1 MNLFG
6 LLLKKELRG
15 FKSYKKNY
23 LGTVVSAITVLAIMA
38 AFVYLFVE
46 LNSRFI
52 PLGISNEILSLFTF
66 AILVISVVLSLNKA
80 SVTMFSTADA
90 NILRPLPLNPYIVV
104 LSKAVAL
111 FIYELITVAAFA
123 LPIFISFGII
133 SGAGVGFYVKAVV
146 CVIIIALATTAIAA
160 LISPLFNK
168 AKNFLLSNGPLFFII
183 SLVFIGLLFFG
194 YKYILDFIINLIKN
208 RRLQFIFNRSVVEK
222 MRSASGYFLFSS
234 SLGMFM
240 SGANLW
246 RVALCFVFAAGLAV
260 GSYFLCTKLYG
271 NLSETRTSQAKEGK
285 NKKRSIVGALVF
297 KEVNELVRTPGYM
310 FSYLSIALSLPALTY
325 LTMGVLRE
333 IISQMLTLSFVA
345 PFALMIVV
353 LYSTV
358 ANTFAGDA
366 VSREGN
372 KLSIV
377 KTIPVSYKLQLGV
390 KLLLSLIIACFAL
403 LVTVVLMA
411 ASEIVGAVDAVLI
424 FLVAL
429 LSSAASIVSMINS
442 DLKGTDSEK
451 NAAISVVKS
460 FAYSIILGLFA
471 AVMNFAFGGL
481 FIYAIPLIISVLYF
495 TMALF
500 SYFKNMDRR
509 IKLL

>member
-1 MNLFG
+1 MNLFK

-23 LGTVVSAITVLAIMA
+23 LGTILSAVTVLAIMA
-38 AFVYLFVE
+38 AFVYLFVQ
-46 LNSRFI
+46 LNSRFV

-66 AILVISVVLSLNKA
+66 AILIISVVLSLNKA
-80 SVTMFSTADA
+80 AVTMFSVEDA
-90 NILRPLPLNPYIVV
+90 NILRPLPLNPRIVV

-133 SGAGVGFYVKAVV
+133 NGSGAGFYVKAVV

-168 AKNFLLSNGPLFFII
+168 IKSFLLSHGPLFFVI
-183 SLVFIGLLFFG
+183 SLIFIGLLFFG

-222 MRSASGYFLFSS
+222 IRSLAGWLLFSS

-246 RVALCFVFAAGLAV
+246 RVAVCFVFAAGLAV
-260 GSYFLCTKLYG
+260 GSYYLCASLYG
-271 NLSETRTSQAKEGK
+271 KLAKTSSVQAKKGT
-285 NKKRSIVGALVF
+285 NKKRSLVGALVF

-333 IISQMLTLSFVA
+333 VILQMLTLSFIA
-345 PFALMIVV
+345 PFVLLVVV

-358 ANTFAGDA
+358 SNTFAGDA
-366 VSREGN
+366 ISREGN

-377 KTIPVSYKLQLGV
+377 KTIPVSYKLQIGI
-390 KLLLSLIIACFAL
+390 KLLLSLIIAFFAL
-403 LVTVVLMA
+403 LVTVVLVV
-411 ASEIVGAVDAVLI
+411 ASGMVGVLDGLLI
-424 FLVAL
+424 FIIAL
-429 LSSAASIVSMINS
+429 LSASASIVSMINS
-442 DLKGTDSEK
+442 DLKGTNSEK
-451 NAAISVVKS
+451 NAAMSVVKS
-460 FAYSIILGLFA
+460 FLYSIIMGLFA
-471 AVMNFAFGGL
+471 AAMSFAFGGL
-481 FIYAIPLIISVLYF
+481 YVYAVPLVMSVLYF
-495 TMALF
+495 AL
-500 SYFKNMDRR
+500 SMYNYFKFMDRR
-509 IKLL
+509 IRLL

>member
-23 LGTVVSAITVLAIMA
+23 LGTAVSAITVLAIMA

-80 SVTMFSTADA
+80 AVTMFSVKDA

-133 SGAGVGFYVKAVV
+133 SGFGVGFYVKAVV
-146 CVIIIALATTAIAA
+146 CVVIISLAVTAVAA

-168 AKNFLLSNGPLFFII
+168 VKSFLLSNGPLFFVI

-208 RRLQFIFNRSVVEK
+208 RRLQFVFNQSVVEK
-222 MRSASGYFLFSS
+222 IRSVTGYLFFSS
-234 SLGMFM
+234 SLGMFLN
-240 SGANLW
+240 GANLW
-246 RVALCFVFAAGLAV
+246 RVAICCVLAAGLAT
-260 GSYFLCTKLYG
+260 GSYFLCSKLYG
-271 NLSETRTSQAKEGK
+271 SLSNTRSSQAKEGK
-285 NKKRSIVGALVF
+285 NKRRSVVGALVF

-333 IISQMLTLSFVA
+333 IISQMLTLAFVA

-358 ANTFAGDA
+358 SNTFAGDA

-377 KTIPVSYKLQLGV
+377 KTIPVAYKLQLGV

-403 LVTVVLMA
+403 LVTAILMV
-411 ASEIVGAVDAVLI
+411 ASGMVGAVDAVLI
-424 FLVAL
+424 FIVAL
-429 LSSAASIVSMINS
+429 LSSAASIVSMINY

-451 NAAISVVKS
+451 NAAVSVVKS
-460 FAYSIILGLFA
+460 FVYSIIIGFFA
-471 AVMNFAFGGL
+471 AVMSFAFGGL
-481 FIYAIPLIISVLYF
+481 FIYVIPLIISALYF
-495 TMALF
+495 ALVLF
-500 SYFKNMDRR
+500 NYFKNMDRR